1 MPLDM
6 NVSVNSCLPFYVDP
20 AMAWRSI
27 QRAPHLS
34 PYRSSSYPA
43 MLKITKET
51 MDGIDFHN
59 ITIICIWEAM
69 LVLVGSSSLLGV
81 CRAVERI
88 QERKSSLSDK
98 PPVLGR
104 GMTPINI

>member
-1 MPLDM
+1 
-6 NVSVNSCLPFYVDP
+6 
-20 AMAWRSI
+20 
-27 QRAPHLS
+27 
-34 PYRSSSYPA
+34 

>member
-1 MPLDM
+1 M

-69 LVLVGSSSLLGV
+69 LILVGSSSPLGV
-81 CRAVERI
+81 AEQLRGYRKGRAAYLT
-88 QERKSSLSDK
+88 SLQCWEEA
-98 PPVLGR
+98 
-104 GMTPINI
+104 